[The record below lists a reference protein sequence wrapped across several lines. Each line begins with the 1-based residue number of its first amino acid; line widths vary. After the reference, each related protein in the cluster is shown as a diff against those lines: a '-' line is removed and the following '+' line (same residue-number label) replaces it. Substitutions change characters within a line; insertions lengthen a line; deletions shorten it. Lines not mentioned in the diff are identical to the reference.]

1 MKGRFSLSLSSFHS
15 APSLLEISELC
26 ILGFSWAIFRRCP
39 RDHTMNAFMGRFI
52 CSLCSVFDDIST
64 ATLPIFYDPLI
75 DPSYLYLITIFHRCH
90 RFASFR
96 TISHFVLVHRHRI
109 LVQSIMYPDEYRSTH
124 LLLPSPSVQRSITWP
139 VKVNNLH
146 TPQRPPSLHDP
157 SQSWERTND
166 SRRVSNSRSTFLS
179 PPSRRNSLGKIHSP
193 LPFKTHTKYII
204 NLPIILLI
212 PRQPHSQSS
221 IILQRQFSASL
232 EPFPNGISFFLPSS
246 ILRFRENSQFQPV
259 AVQHTDGWKR
269 SADEGHRSDTR
280 GEKLCDWYRDEDWQ
294 GSVRTLSD
302 VESGTRQGGIGSP
315 AGDAGRQ
322 GSANQGCFSSP
333 TTSHG

>member
-146 TPQRPPSLHDP
+146 TPQRPPLPPRSFSILGTNKRFAKSFQFSFNFPLP
-157 SQSWERTND
+157 SFSSKFSWK
-166 SRRVSNSRSTFLS
+166 
-179 PPSRRNSLGKIHSP
+179 NSLTPS
-193 LPFKTHTKYII
+193 
-204 NLPIILLI
+204 
-212 PRQPHSQSS
+212 
-221 IILQRQFSASL
+221 LQ
-232 EPFPNGISFFLPSS
+232 
-246 ILRFRENSQFQPV
+246 NSHEV
-259 AVQHTDGWKR
+259 
-269 SADEGHRSDTR
+269 
-280 GEKLCDWYRDEDWQ
+280 YY
-294 GSVRTLSD
+294 
-302 VESGTRQGGIGSP
+302 
-315 AGDAGRQ
+315 
-322 GSANQGCFSSP
+322 
-333 TTSHG
+333 